1 MIPCLLLSILKAMK
15 GPGTPHIR
23 ILIADDHEIVR
34 LGTRSILDAQPN
46 WKVVAEAADGKQA
59 IARAMETRPEV
70 AVIDYSLPIIN
81 GIEVTRQLHSRLAAT
96 EVLIFTMHDNEMLV
110 DELLTA
116 GARGYLL
123 KSDATDCLVRAVAAV
138 AAHKP
143 FFTDQVSETLLH
155 SYRTSRRPSILT
167 PREREIVQLIAESC
181 TNKQIAHI
189 LRLSI
194 KTVESHRS
202 AVMRK
207 LNLSSSASL
216 VRYAVRNKFVEP

>member
-1 MIPCLLLSILKAMK
+1 MHRSSEK
-15 GPGTPHIR
+15 GPGTSLIR

-34 LGTRSILDAQPN
+34 LGIRSILEAQPN
-46 WKVVAEAADGKQA
+46 WEVVAEAADGKQA
-59 IARAMETRPEV
+59 IARAMETRPDV
-70 AVIDYSLPIIN
+70 AIIDYSLPIIN

-96 EVLIFTMHDNEMLV
+96 EVLIFTMHDTETLV

-123 KSDATDCLVRAVAAV
+123 KSDATHCLVRAVEAV

-143 FFTDQVSETLLH
+143 FFADQVSEILLH

-181 TNKQIAHI
+181 TNKEIAHI